1 MSTDAMDTASGKTRR
16 RVVAKPATPV
26 AAAKVKATIH
36 LTAENHKRLSVH
48 AAMLGVDRSELVE
61 SLIATHLKRF
71 VVSDR
76 GDRAG
81 GQEVGN
87 DGREES
93 SMAGTV

>member
-1 MSTDAMDTASGKTRR
+1 MSTDAMQATNGKMRKRPSLKPTTPVTAS
-16 RVVAKPATPV
+16 
-26 AAAKVKATIH
+26 KVKATIH

-61 SLIATHLKRF
+61 TLIATHLKRF

-81 GQEVGN
+81 GLESGN
-87 DGREES
+87 DEKEES
-93 SMAGTV
+93 PTI

>member
-1 MSTDAMDTASGKTRR
+1 MSADAVETTNGKTRKR
-16 RVVAKPATPV
+16 AMAKPANPV
-26 AAAKVKATIH
+26 AITKVKATIH

-81 GQEVGN
+81 GSESGN
-87 DGREES
+87 DGKDES
-93 SMAGTV
+93 PIA

>member
-1 MSTDAMDTASGKTRR
+1 MSTDAMDTANSKTRKR
-16 RVVAKPATPV
+16 ASAKAATPV
-26 AAAKVKATIH
+26 APTKVKATIH

-81 GQEVGN
+81 GSESGN

-93 SMAGTV
+93 PIT

>member
-1 MSTDAMDTASGKTRR
+1 MSTDAIETVNAKTRR
-16 RVVAKPATPV
+16 RVSSKPATPV
-26 AAAKVKATIH
+26 AAAKVKVTIH
-36 LTAENHKRLSVH
+36 MTSESHKRLSVH

-61 SLIATHLKRF
+61 SLISTHLKRF

-81 GQEVGN
+81 GPEGGN

-93 SMAGTV
+93 PIA